1 VSLKVKSNWRIAASA
16 VALAGSLSL
25 IGLHLWEGLARSRW
39 QWGFIVLEA
48 LLSFYLL
55 PVSLRRELKKPKELV
70 PGAPD
75 LNEPNLS
82 LFQ

>member
-1 VSLKVKSNWRIAASA
+1 MPRNVRSNWRIAVNA
-16 VALAGSLSL
+16 VALAVSLSL
-25 IGLHLWEGLARSRW
+25 MGFYVWAGLARNRW

-48 LLSFYLL
+48 LLSFYLF
-55 PVSLRRELKKPKELV
+55 PVFLLRELKKPKELV

-75 LNEPNLS
+75 PNEPNLS